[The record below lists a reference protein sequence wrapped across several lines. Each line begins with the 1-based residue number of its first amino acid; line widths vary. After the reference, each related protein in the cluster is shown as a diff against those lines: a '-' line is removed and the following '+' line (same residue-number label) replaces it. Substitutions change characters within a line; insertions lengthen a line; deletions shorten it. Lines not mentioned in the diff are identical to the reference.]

1 MVATIG
7 LALGFAAGT
16 SATIAGAVVLAAG
29 AYGVAQT
36 VKSAQKQKEI
46 IKAQEKAQQLRLKR
60 ERRQAVRSHIIG
72 MARARA
78 RMDASG
84 VSLSSAQAGG
94 LGSGISQL
102 GSEFGAG
109 TQMSGLSGQIS
120 TLQGQKAT
128 ADMRA
133 KLGFQA
139 FNFGTSAKGK
149 AFSTGITGA
158 LHKKGI
164 GTSIFTDPTLS

>member
-7 LALGFAAGT
+7 LALGFTGATATVVGAG
-16 SATIAGAVVLAAG
+16 VLAAG

-46 IKAQEKAQQLRLKR
+46 IRAQEKAQQLRLKR
-60 ERRQAVRSHIIG
+60 ERRQAIRSHIVG

-78 RMDASG
+78 RMQASG

-102 GSEFGAG
+102 GSEFGTG

-133 KLGFQA
+133 NLA
-139 FNFGTSAKGK
+139 FSGVKFATSAGGK
-149 AFSTGITGA
+149 EFMQGA
-158 LHKKGI
+158 HDGLAKALIPDNLGVVKI
-164 GTSIFTDPTLS
+164 